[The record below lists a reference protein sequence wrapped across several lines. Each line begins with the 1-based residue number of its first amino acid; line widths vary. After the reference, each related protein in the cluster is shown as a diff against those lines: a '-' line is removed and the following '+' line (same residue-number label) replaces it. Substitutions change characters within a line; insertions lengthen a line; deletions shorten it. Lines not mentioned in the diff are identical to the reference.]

1 MRKNYSTPDMTGL
14 GGFSLVLYVM
24 IMDFFSIGQ
33 MEGAPEPEDGVQME
47 RICMDVDGADLPFS
61 DKYVRK

>member
-1 MRKNYSTPDMTGL
+1 MTGQ

-24 IMDFFSIGQ
+24 IVDYCFPKGQ
-33 MEGAPEPEDGVQME
+33 MEGAPEPEDGVQLE